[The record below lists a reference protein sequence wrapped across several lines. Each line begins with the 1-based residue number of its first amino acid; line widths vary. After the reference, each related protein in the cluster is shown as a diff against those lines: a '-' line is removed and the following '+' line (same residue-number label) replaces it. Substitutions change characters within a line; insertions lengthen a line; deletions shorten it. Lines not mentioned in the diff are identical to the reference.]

1 MKKDVSFALNYAL
14 NKGFQI
20 HPGALELLERIDIN
34 DLEMVIKQIVREKSI
49 QKHFLINQDDLE
61 SFLGLKEDKKLDAE
75 YRILFDPTS
84 KITTAEGIDGY
95 NAFFANRFQKLKKI
109 ISNRPEAKLLKNNF
123 FSNSNKTKRGCVS
136 LRTCQ

>member
-49 QKHFLINQDDLE
+49 QKRFLINQDDLE
-61 SFLGLKEDKKLDAE
+61 SFLGLKEDKKIRC
-75 YRILFDPTS
+75 RI
-84 KITTAEGIDGY
+84 
-95 NAFFANRFQKLKKI
+95 
-109 ISNRPEAKLLKNNF
+109 
-123 FSNSNKTKRGCVS
+123 
-136 LRTCQ
+136 